1 MCQQI
6 KKQHEE
12 LDDDGI
18 PMPKDF
24 ELGLDVSELISIG
37 KRMRERN
44 QLAPLFKAWME
55 ILNGK

>member
-1 MCQQI
+1 
-6 KKQHEE
+6 
-12 LDDDGI
+12 
-18 PMPKDF
+18 MPKDF